1 MDIMNIKTSRA
12 FSFLTVMASATLLLL
27 NLIFKVEFKKSRFI
41 AFAKTFGCRS
51 YEGTNEHTETV
62 KGEKKHTM
70 ITSRS

>member
-1 MDIMNIKTSRA
+1 
-12 FSFLTVMASATLLLL
+12 MASATLLLL

-41 AFAKTFGCRS
+41 AFAKTFGYRS